1 MNYQNNHSTRNK
13 KILRTRGIMTISAI
27 ASFMSLPL
35 VAYIHQFQ
43 MERRMIININ
53 YNGEYGGEILI
64 PALIIIIG
72 VFISLEL
79 ERKRDEKYKKL

>member
-1 MNYQNNHSTRNK
+1 MNYHSTKNK
-13 KILRTRGIMTISAI
+13 LRISTRGIMTISVI

-35 VAYIHQFQ
+35 VEYIHHSHI
-43 MERRMIININ
+43 ERRMMMNIN

-64 PALIIIIG
+64 PALIMLVG
-72 VFISLEL
+72 VVISLRM